1 MWPDFFVFFR
11 GMRTILFIAF
21 FSLILSSLSY
31 GQKPGLAT
39 APSWASHGSADY
51 ELTNSKL
58 IDDARDGYMNLVH
71 EVQVNLGT
79 RTNYQ
84 RSVIRILSAAGIQ
97 KRSQVSVTYD
107 PAYQRLFF
115 HKICIIRDGKEINK
129 LDISKI
135 KTVHQEKE
143 LERYVYNG
151 TVNAV
156 LFLEDVRKGDVI
168 EYAYSVQGFNPI
180 FRDKFSDEEEVQYGV
195 PVGQI
200 LYRVICPSGRNLT
213 MRSLRSSVEPVV
225 TTVGP
230 DKVYQWSFSN
240 VAALKEQD
248 QLPSWYD
255 PYPYVEVS
263 EFRDWSEVSKWALS
277 LFPREIA
284 LSAGLKEKIAEIKTG
299 AKGDKEKEVVDALRF
314 VQDEVRYMGIE
325 MGVNSYK
332 PNDPNKIF
340 AQRFGDCKDKSF
352 LLCTMLR
359 AMDIEAA
366 PVLINTS
373 DKHELRKVLPSAV
386 DFDHC
391 TVRVR
396 LEGKTYW
403 FDPTISFQRGG
414 IADIAYPNYQ
424 CGLVLT
430 DTTTG
435 LTDIPLQ
442 ASGQVVAKD
451 KFVLK
456 DEYGPAKMEVV
467 TTYSGSFA
475 DDIRDELSNNSLSD
489 LQEHFVKFY
498 DDYYRGI
505 KVADSLQVQDEEAT
519 GKITI
524 HEFYTVD
531 KLWEQKEGDRKA
543 YFEPLLI
550 SSVLQKPH
558 DHERTMPF
566 ALTYPAR
573 YTEEIEIQTP
583 DDWEFEH
590 KPKEVITPYF
600 TYVNTGNHTDRTVHL
615 TYVYEALKD
624 NVPTEGMSSF
634 LENYDK
640 MKDDLG
646 YELTSSAIDHA
657 PASGSS
663 SKGLDMSNRMKVL
676 LCLILLGVI
685 VYFVRRR

>member
-1 MWPDFFVFFR
+1 
-11 GMRTILFIAF
+11 MRTIPFLVF
-21 FSLILSSLSY
+21 FSLILSILSF

-51 ELTNSKL
+51 NLTNSKL

-71 EVQVNLGT
+71 EIQVNLGT
-79 RTNYQ
+79 RTTYQ
-84 RSVIRILSAAGIQ
+84 RTVIRILTAAGIQ
-97 KRSQVSVTYD
+97 KRSEVSVTYD
-107 PAYQRLFF
+107 PAYQRLLF
-115 HKICIIRDGKEINK
+115 HKICIIRNGKEINK
-129 LDISKI
+129 LDLSKI

-143 LERYVYNG
+143 LQRYIYNG

-180 FRDKFSDEEEVQYGV
+180 FGGKFSDEEEVQYGV

-200 LYRVICPSGRNLT
+200 LYRVICPSGRNLA
-213 MRSLRSSVEPVV
+213 MRGLRTSVNPVV
-225 TTVGP
+225 TTAGP
-230 DKVYQWSFSN
+230 DKVYQWTFNN
-240 VAALKEQD
+240 VTALKEQD
-248 QLPSWYD
+248 DLPSWYD

-263 EFRDWSEVSKWALS
+263 EFRDWGEVSRWAFA
-277 LFPREIA
+277 LFSQGGA
-284 LSAGLKEKIAEIKTG
+284 LSAGLKEKIAEIKTVS
-299 AKGDKEKEVVDALRF
+299 KGDREKQVVEALRF
-314 VQDEVRYMGIE
+314 VQDEVRYMGVE

-366 PVLINTS
+366 PVLINTDS
-373 DKHELRKVLPSAV
+373 KQELRKMLPSAV

-396 LEGKTYW
+396 LGDKTYW

-414 IADIAYPNYQ
+414 IRDIAYPDYR

-442 ASGQVVAKD
+442 EPGQVVAKD
-451 KFVLK
+451 KFILK

-475 DDIRDELSNNSLSD
+475 DEIRDELNNNSLSD
-489 LQEHFVKFY
+489 IQEHFLKFY
-498 DDYYRGI
+498 DNYYQGI
-505 KVADSLQVQDEEAT
+505 KVADSLQVKDEDTT

-524 HEFYTVD
+524 HEFYTID
-531 KLWEQKEGDRKA
+531 KLWEQKDGERKA

-550 SSVLQKPH
+550 NNVLQKPQE
-558 DHERTMPF
+558 HERTMPF

-590 KPKEVITPYF
+590 KPKEVATPYF
-600 TYVNTGNHTDRTVHL
+600 TYVNSGNHTDRTVHL
-615 TYVYEALKD
+615 SYVYQALKD
-624 NVPTEGMSSF
+624 NVPTDGMGAF

-646 YELTSSAIDHA
+646 YELTSSAIEHA
-657 PASGSS
+657 PSSGGG
-663 SKGLDMSNRMKVL
+663 KGLDLSDRTKVW
-676 LCLILLGVI
+676 LCVILLGVI